1 MVMKMTVTKALL
13 LALTVGVAC
22 ADVDPAQLSGP
33 WRTSAM
39 ASDNLEMILEGGP
52 FRMLFREMECN
63 EECNALNVFFYVKK
77 NEVCTPHTVVA
88 QKNADGIYT
97 TDFEGQT
104 SFQFHELD
112 PVRQIVFI
120 NNMGSKGKTSRLSFL
135 VGEPPSHTHVHC
147 RCPLGIRSTT
157 RESEPDCIRG
167 KGGCMARHIQ
177 SVPTG

>member
-22 ADVDPAQLSGP
+22 ADIDPAQLSGP

-39 ASDNLEMILEGGP
+39 ASDILEMILEDGP
-52 FRMLFREMECN
+52 LRMLFREMECN
-63 EECNALNVFFYVKK
+63 EDCNALNVFFYVKK

-104 SFQFHELD
+104 SFQFHVLD
-112 PVRQIVFI
+112 PARLFVFI
-120 NNMGSKGKTSRLSFL
+120 NNMGSSGTTSRLSFL
-135 VGEPPSHTHVHC
+135 VVKLRVINDDRLEDYARLTEQNGIPRKYIRRVGDTDTCPP
-147 RCPLGIRSTT
+147 
-157 RESEPDCIRG
+157 
-167 KGGCMARHIQ
+167 
-177 SVPTG
+177 

>member
-39 ASDNLEMILEGGP
+39 ASDNLEMILKDGP
-52 FRMLFREMECN
+52 FQMLFREMECN

-77 NEVCTPHTVVA
+77 NKVCTPHRVVA

-104 SFQFHELD
+104 SFQFHEVD
-112 PVRQIVFI
+112 PVRQIIFI
-120 NNMGSKGKTSRLSFL
+120 NNMGSKGKTSRLSFFVVKL
-135 VGEPPSHTHVHC
+135 RIVNDDPPEDYARLTEQNGIPRKYIRRVADTDT
-147 RCPLGIRSTT
+147 CP
-157 RESEPDCIRG
+157 P
-167 KGGCMARHIQ
+167 
-177 SVPTG
+177 